1 MFANMSGDDGG
12 QVQLTATSLRGI
24 AHPLRVRIL
33 GLLRE
38 HGPSTATRLAE
49 RLGQSTGATSYH
61 LRQLAQYGFV
71 IEEVGRG
78 AGRERWWRAAH
89 QRTLFNDEEAAR
101 AAPAEIEAYL
111 RGVAAAY
118 AERVDRW
125 LGELPALPREW
136 SQAAT
141 LSDWALRLTAAEA
154 KELHDRMIALITS
167 YRPDPEGRP
176 DAPEGAAA
184 VRVQLQL
191 MPFVEPP
198 GPTA

>member
-1 MFANMSGDDGG
+1 MSGDVAK
-12 QVQLTATSLRGI
+12 QIQLDVTSLRGI

-71 IEEVGRG
+71 VEEVGRG

-89 QRTLFNDEEAAR
+89 QRTIVDVEETAR
-101 AAPAEIEAYL
+101 AAPAETEAYL
-111 RGVAAAY
+111 RSVAAAY

-125 LGELPALPREW
+125 LGEWPALPSEW

-141 LSDWALRLTAAEA
+141 LSNWPLRLTPAEA
-154 KELHDRMIALITS
+154 KELHDRLIELITS
-167 YRPDPEGRP
+167 YRQDPEGRP
-176 DAPEGAAA
+176 DAPDGAER
-184 VRVQLQL
+184 VQVQLQL
-191 MPFVEPP
+191 MPFVEPS
-198 GPTA
+198 GPVA